1 VIYVL
6 THPTKKSDGFPTQNE
21 KIIIT
26 KIPNILSR
34 DTNII
39 IGNNGTTC
47 DIDGKIFAQV
57 ITFSSNLEGTE
68 EEAQSIAGHF
78 KDYMFKKFDNTDMF
92 AAYVIYLMG
101 S

>member
-1 VIYVL
+1 MIYVL
-6 THPTKKSDGFPTQNE
+6 THPTKKSDGSPTQHE

-34 DTNII
+34 DTNIT